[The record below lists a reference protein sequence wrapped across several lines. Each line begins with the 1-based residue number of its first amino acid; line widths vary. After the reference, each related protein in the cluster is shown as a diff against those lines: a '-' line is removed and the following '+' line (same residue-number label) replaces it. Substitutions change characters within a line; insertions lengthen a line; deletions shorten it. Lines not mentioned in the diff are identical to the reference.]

1 MSEAYTFPQL
11 RELVVPVAKQF
22 GVKRIYAFGSYGR
35 RQATPQ
41 SDLDIRIAKGA
52 IRSLFELADFRLTL
66 EEALAILV
74 DVVTADISDKRFLES
89 IASDEVLL
97 FDETQDSITS
107 YSGKNYTEQQVMQE
121 LGITEEDL
129 AALSE
134 VEFE

>member
-11 RELVVPVAKQF
+11 QALVAPVAKQF

-41 SDLDIRIAKGA
+41 SDLDIRIEKGA

-66 EEALAILV
+66 EEALAIPV

-89 IASDEVLL
+89 IAADEVLL
-97 FDETQDSITS
+97 YDEQ
-107 YSGKNYTEQQVMQE
+107 
-121 LGITEEDL
+121 
-129 AALSE
+129 
-134 VEFE
+134 